1 MAILD
6 RCEKINLT
14 LNQEK
19 CQLSVPRVSY
29 IGHILSADG
38 VQPHPEKVKAIRE
51 MPPPTDKKGIERL
64 LGTINHLAKFT
75 PNMSTVTHPIR
86 KLLKS
91 DVMFCWRKS
100 QEAFDKSTVS
110 FLQTWYSRTMM

>member
-1 MAILD
+1 MSQLIGDLQAVETDILVWGTNQEEHDKYLMAVLG

-38 VQPHPEKVKAIRE
+38 VQLDPKNVKAIQE
-51 MPPPTDKKGIERL
+51 MPPPTDKEGIV
-64 LGTINHLAKFT
+64 GTTNYLAKFI
-75 PNMSTVTHPIR
+75 PNMSTVIQPI
-86 KLLKS
+86 
-91 DVMFCWRKS
+91 
-100 QEAFDKSTVS
+100 
-110 FLQTWYSRTMM
+110 